1 MILRTFLQANLWA
14 SDRTPISTPRT
25 MPRVNGRLEDKDD
38 TNIDACLEQ
47 LARAIS
53 AHVTDILIERLGLE
67 ESSVQT
73 QQMSTAMDLTAVS
86 TVAEPPVSDRPKH
99 INLKPSTSR
108 SVPCT
113 VRSLPQS
120 PTTCR
125 KAPPPRRGND
135 FGPLHSERSE
145 RTAGRRKGDAMV
157 RYHSENRLNRIE
169 AERSGNETPLEN
181 RASRLRRASISK
193 RLAGARGRSQGL

>member
-1 MILRTFLQANLWA
+1 
-14 SDRTPISTPRT
+14 
-25 MPRVNGRLEDKDD
+25 MPHVNGRLEDKDD

-67 ESSVQT
+67 ERSVQT
-73 QQMSTAMDLTAVS
+73 QETSTAMDLTPVS
-86 TVAEPPVSDRPKH
+86 TVAKPPVSDRPQH

-125 KAPPPRRGND
+125 KAPPTRRGND
-135 FGPLHSERSE
+135 FGPHYGERSE

-193 RLAGARGRSQGL
+193 RLAGAGGRLIFENWVGCLTKWTYFQVDLKDYELQ